1 MTSVEYARTYH
12 HAKEQAAWD
21 LGQVL
26 VMVNLDDAKRPDP
39 YTKIVEELPQMRSE
53 AVQLVRQAVG
63 AGRRAYVLVN
73 NRAEGNVP
81 LTVEGLVGMLQEEI
95 FDGSRLGAFRW
106 LADIWL
112 SGGWSFPRFW

>member
-1 MTSVEYARTYH
+1 MVRSDYLIHTQSVLRLLTPLGMSYAA
-12 HAKEQAAWD
+12 AK
-21 LGQVL
+21 
-26 VMVNLDDAKRPDP
+26 KRAEPS
-39 YTKIVEELPQMRSE
+39 TKSVEELPQMRRE